1 MDLNFWEF
9 WFLISM
15 ICLRYAIV
23 LTIVLG
29 ILTLIFR
36 KTGFFKLLLALT
48 ILCAIPILY
57 VCGFNLYGSV
67 ESLQTRREM
76 DKRII
81 QLKDTVTIAGILVP
95 AGSKVFLRYDAA
107 VPPSPSLIDP
117 EYVDNIVFSKPT
129 RAGDVLL
136 RDTFSNRH
144 DMYHTWEGTLEGV
157 QQIKG
162 WPCFG
167 KIVFSDE
174 GPQLQIANNI
184 KRWGLPIYTGTTL
197 RIKPSS
203 WEFSVHG
210 GRTFTVYES
219 TKGFFKTEG
228 DSTTEL
234 DSI

>member
-1 MDLNFWEF
+1 M
-9 WFLISM
+9 
-15 ICLRYAIV
+15 
-23 LTIVLG
+23 G

-48 ILCAIPILY
+48 IFFAIPVLY
-57 VCGFNLYGSV
+57 VCAFNLYGSV
-67 ESLQTRREM
+67 ESMQTRREM
-76 DKRII
+76 DKRVI
-81 QLKDTVTIAGILVP
+81 QLKDTVTIARVLVP

-117 EYVDNIVFSKPT
+117 EYVDKIVFSRST
-129 RAGDVLL
+129 AVGNVVL
-136 RDTFSNRH
+136 RDTFYNRH
-144 DMYHTWEGTLEGV
+144 TMYHTWEGTLAGV
-157 QQIKG
+157 QKVKG

-167 KIVFSDE
+167 RIVFSDD
-174 GPQLQIANNI
+174 GPELQIAETI
-184 KRWGLPIYTGTTL
+184 KKWGISIYTGTTL
-197 RIKPSS
+197 KIKPSS
-203 WEFSVHG
+203 WEFSVPG